1 MRNKPKM
8 NIISFE
14 KFKKQKRMS
23 AFLKRI
29 PSPTVLIIFFV
40 LVMGL
45 IALIGY
51 KGEATKHH
59 IDEPRE
65 TEVVDPIEYPFLK

>member
-1 MRNKPKM
+1 MRNKSKI

-23 AFLKRI
+23 ALLKRI

-51 KGEATKHH
+51 KSEATKHY
-59 IDEPRE
+59 IDEPRK
-65 TEVVDPIEYPFLK
+65 TDVYILK